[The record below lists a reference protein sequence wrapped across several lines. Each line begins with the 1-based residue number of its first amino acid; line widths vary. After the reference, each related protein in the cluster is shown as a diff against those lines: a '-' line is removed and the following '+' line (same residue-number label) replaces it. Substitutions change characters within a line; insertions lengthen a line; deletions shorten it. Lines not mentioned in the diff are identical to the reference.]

1 MNDAKKRNIQG
12 TIVAFILGLLLGG
25 LGTITMV
32 ARELMQAYKYDFDVE
47 CDDIIRY
54 SITASVGSVIQTILL
69 ILTTPTV
76 KTVGFLGQACSTLL
90 P

>member
-1 MNDAKKRNIQG
+1 MSLHRLKLHKRKARWAMNNTKKRNIQG

-47 CDDIIRY
+47 TDDIIRY
-54 SITASVGSVIQTILL
+54 SITASVGSVIQLL
-69 ILTTPTV
+69 ILT
-76 KTVGFLGQACSTLL
+76 LWIL
-90 P
+90 

>member
-1 MNDAKKRNIQG
+1 MSLLLLIHHKKKARWAMNDTKKRNIQG

-69 ILTTPTV
+69 IIL
-76 KTVGFLGQACSTLL
+76 F
-90 P
+90 

>member
-12 TIVAFILGLLLGG
+12 TIVAFILGLLFGG

-47 CDDIIRY
+47 TDDIIRY

-69 ILTTPTV
+69 IIL
-76 KTVGFLGQACSTLL
+76 F
-90 P
+90 

>member
-1 MNDAKKRNIQG
+1 MGSHLLKLHKRKARWAMNSTKKRNIQG

-54 SITASVGSVIQTILL
+54 SITASVGSVIQVL
-69 ILTTPTV
+69 ILT
-76 KTVGFLGQACSTLL
+76 LWIL
-90 P
+90 

>member
-1 MNDAKKRNIQG
+1 MNNAKKRNIQG

-25 LGTITMV
+25 LGTIVMV

-54 SITASVGSVIQTILL
+54 SITASVGSVIQVL
-69 ILTTPTV
+69 ILT
-76 KTVGFLGQACSTLL
+76 LWIL
-90 P
+90 

>member
-12 TIVAFILGLLLGG
+12 TIVAFVLGLLLGG

-32 ARELMQAYKYDFDVE
+32 ARELIQAYKYDFDVE
-47 CDDIIRY
+47 TDDIIRY

-69 ILTTPTV
+69 IIL
-76 KTVGFLGQACSTLL
+76 F
-90 P
+90 

>member
-1 MNDAKKRNIQG
+1 MSLHLLKPHKKKARWEMNSTKKRNIQG

-47 CDDIIRY
+47 TDDIIRY
-54 SITASVGSVIQTILL
+54 SITASVGSVIQLL
-69 ILTTPTV
+69 ILT
-76 KTVGFLGQACSTLL
+76 LWIL
-90 P
+90 

>member
-1 MNDAKKRNIQG
+1 MGLRRLKPHKRKARWVMNDTKKRNIQG

-25 LGTITMV
+25 LGTITLV

-54 SITASVGSVIQTILL
+54 SITASVGSVIQLL
-69 ILTTPTV
+69 ILT
-76 KTVGFLGQACSTLL
+76 LWIL
-90 P
+90 

>member
-1 MNDAKKRNIQG
+1 MGLLRLKPHKKKARWAMNDTKKRNIQG

-54 SITASVGSVIQTILL
+54 SITASVGSVIQLL
-69 ILTTPTV
+69 ILT
-76 KTVGFLGQACSTLL
+76 LWIL
-90 P
+90 

>member
-12 TIVAFILGLLLGG
+12 TIVAFILGLILGG

-47 CDDIIRY
+47 TDDIIRY

-69 ILTTPTV
+69 IIL
-76 KTVGFLGQACSTLL
+76 F
-90 P
+90 

>member
-1 MNDAKKRNIQG
+1 MSLHLLTHHKKKARWEMNSTKKRNIQG

-47 CDDIIRY
+47 TDDIIRY
-54 SITASVGSVIQTILL
+54 SITASVGSVIQLL
-69 ILTTPTV
+69 ILT
-76 KTVGFLGQACSTLL
+76 LWIL
-90 P
+90 

>member
-1 MNDAKKRNIQG
+1 MNDTKKRNIQG
-12 TIVAFILGLLLGG
+12 TIVAFILGLLFGG

-69 ILTTPTV
+69 IIL
-76 KTVGFLGQACSTLL
+76 F
-90 P
+90 

>member
-1 MNDAKKRNIQG
+1 MNDTKKRNIQG

-25 LGTITMV
+25 LGTITMI

-69 ILTTPTV
+69 IIL
-76 KTVGFLGQACSTLL
+76 F
-90 P
+90 

>member
-1 MNDAKKRNIQG
+1 MGSHRLIPHKKKARWMMNSTKKRNIQG
-12 TIVAFILGLLLGG
+12 TVVAFFLGLLLGG

-54 SITASVGSVIQTILL
+54 SITASVGSVIQVL
-69 ILTTPTV
+69 ILT
-76 KTVGFLGQACSTLL
+76 LWIL
-90 P
+90 

>member
-1 MNDAKKRNIQG
+1 MNDTKKRNIQG

-54 SITASVGSVIQTILL
+54 SITASVGSIIQTILL
-69 ILTTPTV
+69 IIL
-76 KTVGFLGQACSTLL
+76 F
-90 P
+90 

>member
-1 MNDAKKRNIQG
+1 MGLLLLIPHRKKARWAMNNTKKRNIQG

-54 SITASVGSVIQTILL
+54 SITASVGSVIQVL
-69 ILTTPTV
+69 ILT
-76 KTVGFLGQACSTLL
+76 LWIL
-90 P
+90 

>member
-1 MNDAKKRNIQG
+1 MGLHRLTHHKKKARWAMNSTKKRNIQG

-54 SITASVGSVIQTILL
+54 SITASVGSVIQLL
-69 ILTTPTV
+69 ILT
-76 KTVGFLGQACSTLL
+76 LWIL
-90 P
+90 

>member
-1 MNDAKKRNIQG
+1 MSLLLLTHHQKKARWRMNDTKKRNIQG

-47 CDDIIRY
+47 TDDIIRY
-54 SITASVGSVIQTILL
+54 SITASVGSVIQLL
-69 ILTTPTV
+69 ILT
-76 KTVGFLGQACSTLL
+76 LWIL
-90 P
+90 

>member
-1 MNDAKKRNIQG
+1 MNDTKKRNIKG

-25 LGTITMV
+25 LGAITMV

-54 SITASVGSVIQTILL
+54 SITASVGSVIQLL
-69 ILTTPTV
+69 ILT
-76 KTVGFLGQACSTLL
+76 LWIL
-90 P
+90 

>member
-1 MNDAKKRNIQG
+1 MGSHRLKLHKKKARWAMNDTKKRNIQG

-47 CDDIIRY
+47 TDDIIRY
-54 SITASVGSVIQTILL
+54 SITASVGSVIQLL
-69 ILTTPTV
+69 ILT
-76 KTVGFLGQACSTLL
+76 LWIL
-90 P
+90 

>member
-1 MNDAKKRNIQG
+1 MGLLLLIPHRKKARWAMNNTKKRNIQG

-25 LGTITMV
+25 FGTITMV

-54 SITASVGSVIQTILL
+54 SITASVGSVIQLL
-69 ILTTPTV
+69 ILT
-76 KTVGFLGQACSTLL
+76 LWIL
-90 P
+90 

>member
-1 MNDAKKRNIQG
+1 MNDTKKRNIQG

-47 CDDIIRY
+47 TDDIIRY
-54 SITASVGSVIQTILL
+54 SITASVGSIIQTILL
-69 ILTTPTV
+69 IIL
-76 KTVGFLGQACSTLL
+76 F
-90 P
+90 

>member
-1 MNDAKKRNIQG
+1 MKLHKRKARWEMNSTKKRNIQG

-54 SITASVGSVIQTILL
+54 SITASVGSVIQLL
-69 ILTTPTV
+69 ILT
-76 KTVGFLGQACSTLL
+76 LWIL
-90 P
+90 

>member
-1 MNDAKKRNIQG
+1 MGLLLLTHHKKKARWRMNDAKKRNIQG

-47 CDDIIRY
+47 TDDIIRY
-54 SITASVGSVIQTILL
+54 SITASVGSVIQLL
-69 ILTTPTV
+69 ILT
-76 KTVGFLGQACSTLL
+76 LWIL
-90 P
+90 

>member
-1 MNDAKKRNIQG
+1 MSLHRLKLHKRKARWEMNSTKKRNIQG

-54 SITASVGSVIQTILL
+54 SITASVGSVIQLL
-69 ILTTPTV
+69 ILT
-76 KTVGFLGQACSTLL
+76 LWIL
-90 P
+90 

>member
-1 MNDAKKRNIQG
+1 MSLLRLTHHKRKARWVMNDAKKRNIQG

-47 CDDIIRY
+47 TDDIIRY
-54 SITASVGSVIQTILL
+54 SITASVGSVIQVL
-69 ILTTPTV
+69 ILI
-76 KTVGFLGQACSTLL
+76 LWIL
-90 P
+90 

>member
-1 MNDAKKRNIQG
+1 MGLHRLKLHKRKARWRMNDTKKRNIQG

-25 LGTITMV
+25 FGTITMV

-54 SITASVGSVIQTILL
+54 SITASVGSVIQLL
-69 ILTTPTV
+69 ILT
-76 KTVGFLGQACSTLL
+76 LWIL
-90 P
+90 

>member
-1 MNDAKKRNIQG
+1 MGLLRLIHHQRKARWAMNDAKKRNIQG

-54 SITASVGSVIQTILL
+54 SITASVGSVMQVL
-69 ILTTPTV
+69 ILT
-76 KTVGFLGQACSTLL
+76 LWIL
-90 P
+90 

>member
-1 MNDAKKRNIQG
+1 MNNAKKRNIQG

-25 LGTITMV
+25 LGKITMV

-54 SITASVGSVIQTILL
+54 SITASVGSVIQLL
-69 ILTTPTV
+69 ILT
-76 KTVGFLGQACSTLL
+76 LWIL
-90 P
+90 

>member
-1 MNDAKKRNIQG
+1 MSLLLLKLHRKKARWAMNSTKKRNIQG

-54 SITASVGSVIQTILL
+54 SITASVGSVIQVL
-69 ILTTPTV
+69 ILT
-76 KTVGFLGQACSTLL
+76 LWIL
-90 P
+90 

>member
-1 MNDAKKRNIQG
+1 MSLHRLIHHKKKARWAMNSTKRRNIQG

-54 SITASVGSVIQTILL
+54 SITASVGSIIQLL
-69 ILTTPTV
+69 ILT
-76 KTVGFLGQACSTLL
+76 LWIL
-90 P
+90 

>member
-1 MNDAKKRNIQG
+1 MGLHRLTHHKKKARWAMNDTKKRNIQG

-54 SITASVGSVIQTILL
+54 SITASVGSVIQLL
-69 ILTTPTV
+69 ILS
-76 KTVGFLGQACSTLL
+76 LWIL
-90 P
+90 